1 MSHRKSSQSFT
12 PPVTERF
19 GTPILRKDKDTPLIE
34 CPFCKPTHALSVSGP
49 SACGTMLQLRAVQR
63 VYKGR
68 FNKGMVCIKCGKGGG
83 ELVHFNDAFVHAND
97 CTPGVYA
104 FADQPKFS
112 RMAQMIFTAPGFIKR
127 PFENRLG
134 KTMAVEEVL
143 PDGTKTGKHLGYFF
157 YKKA

>member
-1 MSHRKSSQSFT
+1 M
-12 PPVTERF
+12 
-19 GTPILRKDKDTPLIE
+19 
-34 CPFCKPTHALSVSGP
+34 
-49 SACGTMLQLRAVQR
+49 VQ
-63 VYKGR
+63 
-68 FNKGMVCIKCGKGGG
+68 
-83 ELVHFNDAFVHAND
+83 FNDAFIHTHD
-97 CTPGVYA
+97 CTPGV
-104 FADQPKFS
+104 FTFSDQPKFS